1 MSLAHEIKTEMIKE
15 LVLEI
20 IIFLKQNSSS
30 LEKKKIL
37 DLITLINLD
46 QQNTNYQKSSKPPKS
61 ESIKDALS
69 SIHCGKLLPIKKAI
83 SLTLNQLQWN
93 IDDGEFYRKNSKIGH
108 NYLNGNMNTEL
119 IGPNKGFF
127 KSKELRLGLFLLQS
141 NIFYKD
147 HYHAS
152 PELYLNLTNGTKW
165 RFKGST
171 WRLKKA
177 GSIVFNPPFR
187 SHAML
192 VADIPFL
199 SVWCWPHSSSGKCV
213 LTY

>member
-1 MSLAHEIKTEMIKE
+1 MSLAHENKTEMIKE

-46 QQNTNYQKSSKPPKS
+46 QQNTNYQKSSKPPKP

-119 IGPNKGFF
+119 IGMWT
-127 KSKELRLGLFLLQS
+127 Q
-141 NIFYKD
+141 
-147 HYHAS
+147 
-152 PELYLNLTNGTKW
+152 KW
-165 RFKGST
+165 RLRPVARCCRGSCT
-171 WRLKKA
+171 ARVAPALSGRKK
-177 GSIVFNPPFR
+177 
-187 SHAML
+187 
-192 VADIPFL
+192 
-199 SVWCWPHSSSGKCV
+199 
-213 LTY
+213 